1 MNATFSWQ
9 FFEPKAEQKVDLETD
24 LSEVSIEEFR
34 YTAQQLTEIKAQ
46 RDALIYAI
54 ASDDVLFLK
63 FYLNDK
69 YSQEFRTKLYHL
81 NTAIGTGEVGRAV
94 AAVGLGFA
102 AMATAPILIGSNL
115 ARSLI
120 TDYIVGEVVD
130 KISAAAGLPI
140 GEILAFRD
148 LKNIVSEGVEN
159 ISKKGAKG
167 VLPSFNKTNT
177 PEIKAG
183 KRPTEV
189 EEVNENTNKTSD
201 NNKNWGT
208 YAPNR
213 DLPQTKYGLPI
224 PDEEAKDTW
233 HTQLGKRK
241 GRKDTYTKAREFN
254 SNNIPKKDIEFTD
267 HGRPN
272 INSSVKK

>member
-1 MNATFSWQ
+1 
-9 FFEPKAEQKVDLETD
+9 
-24 LSEVSIEEFR
+24 
-34 YTAQQLTEIKAQ
+34 
-46 RDALIYAI
+46 
-54 ASDDVLFLK
+54 
-63 FYLNDK
+63 
-69 YSQEFRTKLYHL
+69 
-81 NTAIGTGEVGRAV
+81 
-94 AAVGLGFA
+94 
-102 AMATAPILIGSNL
+102 LIGSNL

-148 LKNIVSEGVEN
+148 IKNIISEGVEN
-159 ISKKGAKG
+159 MSKKGAKS

-183 KRPTEV
+183 KRPDDLVEV
-189 EEVNENTNKTSD
+189 DKNANK
-201 NNKNWGT
+201 KNWGT

-254 SNNIPKKDIEFTD
+254 SNNTAKKDIEFTD

-272 INSSVKK
+272 IIGHTNPHQHKHNPSKTGGTLEHGKAEPLKINSTNDENN